1 MFFCEFVG
9 GKKKKKSTTNT
20 ALLRQQSFTFF
31 PQQMTF
37 AVDCNGSC
45 STSDGKGACSQPGL
59 LAPAEDCWTSIGN
72 PHFFSP
78 PASLCSTHALQKK
91 QGDPCVYR
99 MVQRMWGAS
108 RGVFLAGLT
117 VAPHL
122 EVGTDVLCVR
132 AHLRTANH
140 SSLGCFHLC
149 QFLLVGATAH
159 FQFFPSVWASWR
171 RKGLL
176 NYFCQSELRLKP
188 NSAVWGLI
196 SFLLLCCFF
205 FFSSD
210 HRCRPKYLE

>member
-1 MFFCEFVG
+1 MFFCKFVA

-122 EVGTDVLCVR
+122 EVGTVSFVCVLVWE
-132 AHLRTANH
+132 LQTT
-140 SSLGCFHLC
+140 
-149 QFLLVGATAH
+149 V
-159 FQFFPSVWASWR
+159 VWAFSICVNSCWW
-171 RKGLL
+171 GPLPISSSSHL
-176 NYFCQSELRLKP
+176 SEPLGGGR
-188 NSAVWGLI
+188 A
-196 SFLLLCCFF
+196 F
-205 FFSSD
+205 
-210 HRCRPKYLE
+210 